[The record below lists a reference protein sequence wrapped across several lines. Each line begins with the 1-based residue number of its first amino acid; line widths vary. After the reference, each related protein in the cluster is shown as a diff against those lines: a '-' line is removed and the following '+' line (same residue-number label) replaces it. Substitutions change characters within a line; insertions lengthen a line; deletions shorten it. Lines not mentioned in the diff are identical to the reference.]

1 MLNKKLLPLYLFGI
15 ILALTWGIELGII
28 NFLLQESPA
37 VQALEEYQP
46 GLITKIYA
54 ENGEVIAEFFAEK
67 RILTS
72 LAEVPP
78 YLKEA
83 VVVTEDGNFFKHWG
97 IDFRG
102 ILRALKANILA
113 GGTVQGG
120 STITQQ
126 LARNLFLT
134 RERTLE
140 RKIREAVL
148 SLQIEKKYSKDEILE
163 LYLNQIY
170 LGRGAYGA
178 AAASWN
184 YFSKPLEEINL
195 SEAAF
200 LAGLPRAPGF
210 YSPFRHQKRALDRR
224 NYVLNRML
232 KTGSISRE
240 EEQAARA
247 YPIEFKASRP
257 SAYHKAPYFVEYVR
271 RYIVAN
277 YGEDLLYRG
286 GLKVYTTLD
295 PRLQEI
301 AEKALI
307 EGLEYFDKNR
317 PPIEGPEEDEEK
329 ASGTEREETDEPEET
344 PKLQGA
350 LVAMTP
356 RTGYIKVMVGGRDFK
371 ESSFNRAVQAHRQP
385 GSAFKPF
392 VYTTAIDRG
401 WRASDVI
408 DDAPLIYDFEE
419 NRLYEIQPGRQL
431 EKFKEFM
438 ALETESIEL
447 NVELTEEEK
456 EKQLEALKKRYWAP
470 ENYEKEF
477 FGPTTL
483 MKALE
488 HSRNVATI
496 KLLNKTGVDNV
507 VSCAEK
513 MMNITGKLGAHYS
526 LALGT
531 SELTALE
538 LASGYSVLANHG
550 IRTKPIAITTIL
562 DSNGNLLEENLP
574 QEKEVIKENTACIVT
589 KMLEGVILRGTGTRA
604 RIGRPAAGKTG
615 TTNDYTE
622 AWFAGYT
629 PDLAAV
635 VYTGYDN
642 RLSLGEKQTGGRVA
656 APIWAKFM
664 EAALENVPPE
674 PFPKPEDIVF
684 AQIDPY
690 TGLLAQDY
698 CPEKI
703 NAPFVKGTEPLLN
716 CDCRGRSYKR
726 NKKELIWSFPSTF

>member
-1 MLNKKLLPLYLFGI
+1 MFNKKFLPLYLFGI

-28 NFLLQESPA
+28 NSLLQESPA
-37 VQALEEYQP
+37 VLAMEEYQP
-46 GLITKIYA
+46 SLITKIYA
-54 ENGEVIAEFFAEK
+54 ENNEVIAEFFAEK

-72 LAEVPP
+72 LSEVPP

-83 VVVTEDGNFFKHWG
+83 IIVTEDGNFYKHWG

-113 GGTVQGG
+113 GELVQGG

-170 LGRGAYGA
+170 LGRGAYGV

-210 YSPFRHQKRALDRR
+210 FSPFRHQKRALDRR

-232 KTGSISRE
+232 KAGFISRE
-240 EEQAARA
+240 EEQVARA
-247 YPIEFKASRP
+247 YPIEFKTSRP

-271 RYIVAN
+271 RYIVVN
-277 YGEDLLYRG
+277 YGENLLYRG

-301 AEKALI
+301 AEKTLI

-317 PPIEGPEEDEEK
+317 PPIEEPEGDEKKVSGAESEK
-329 ASGTEREETDEPEET
+329 TDEPEET

-371 ESSFNRAVQAHRQP
+371 ESSFNRAVQAQRQP

-401 WRASDVI
+401 WRTSDVI

-438 ALETESIEL
+438 AVEMENIAL

-456 EKQLEALKKRYWAP
+456 EKQFKALEKRYWAP
-470 ENYEKEF
+470 ENYEKEL

-483 MKALE
+483 MKAME
-488 HSRNVATI
+488 RSRNVATI
-496 KLLNKTGVDNV
+496 KLLNKIGVDNV
-507 VSCAEK
+507 VSYAEK
-513 MMNITGKLGAHYS
+513 MMNIPGKLGAHYS

-538 LASGYSVLANHG
+538 LTSGYSVLANHG

-562 DSNGNLLEENLP
+562 NSSGNFLEENLP
-574 QEKEVIKENTACIVT
+574 QAKEVIKENTAYIVT

-615 TTNDYTE
+615 TTNNYTE

-629 PDLAAV
+629 PNLVTV
-635 VYTGYDN
+635 VYAGYDN

-664 EAALENVPPE
+664 KAALENVPPE
-674 PFPKPEDIVF
+674 PFSKPEDIVF
-684 AQIDPY
+684 ARIDPY

-698 CPEKI
+698 CPETI
-703 NAPFVKGTEPLLN
+703 NAPFVKETEPILN
-716 CDCRGRSYKR
+716 CNCRGRSYKR
-726 NKKELIWSFPSTF
+726 NKKKLIRDFPNTF

>member
-15 ILALTWGIELGII
+15 LLALTWGIEFGII
-28 NFLLQESPA
+28 NFLLRESPA

-46 GLITKIYA
+46 SLITKIYA
-54 ENGEVIAEFFAEK
+54 ENDEVIAEFFAEK

-72 LAEVPP
+72 LPEVPP

-83 VVVTEDGNFFKHWG
+83 IIVTEDGNFYKHWG

-113 GGTVQGG
+113 GETVQGG

-140 RKIREAVL
+140 RKIEEAVL

-170 LGRGAYGA
+170 LGRGAYGV

-184 YFSKPLEEINL
+184 YFSKPLKEINL

-210 YSPFRHQKRALDRR
+210 FSPFRHQKRALDRR

-232 KTGSISRE
+232 KTGLISRE
-240 EEQAARA
+240 KEQAARA

-277 YGEDLLYRG
+277 YGENLLYRG
-286 GLKVYTTLD
+286 GLKVYTTLE

-301 AEKALI
+301 AEKTLI

-317 PPIEGPEEDEEK
+317 PPIE
-329 ASGTEREETDEPEET
+329 EPEEIPT
-344 PKLQGA
+344 LQGA
-350 LVAMTP
+350 LVAMNP

-401 WRASDVI
+401 WRTSDVI

-438 ALETESIEL
+438 ALEMESIEL

-456 EKQLEALKKRYWAP
+456 EEQFKALEKRYWAP

-477 FGPTTL
+477 FGSTTL
-483 MKALE
+483 MKAME
-488 HSRNVATI
+488 RSRNVVTI
-496 KLLNKTGVDNV
+496 KLLNKIGVDNV
-507 VSCAEK
+507 VSYAEK
-513 MMNITGKLGAHYS
+513 MMNIPGKLGAHYS

-531 SELTALE
+531 SELTVLE
-538 LASGYSVLANHG
+538 LTSGYSVLANHG
-550 IRTKPIAITTIL
+550 IRTKPIAITAIVN
-562 DSNGNLLEENLP
+562 SSGNLLEENLP
-574 QEKEVIKENTACIVT
+574 QAKEVIKENTACIVT
-589 KMLEGVILRGTGTRA
+589 KMLEGVISRGTGTRA

-615 TTNDYTE
+615 TTNNYTE

-629 PDLAAV
+629 PNLVTV
-635 VYTGYDN
+635 VYAGYDN

-664 EAALENVPPE
+664 KAALENVPPE
-674 PFPKPEDIVF
+674 PFSKPEDIIF
-684 AQIDPY
+684 ARIDPY

-698 CPEKI
+698 CPETI
-703 NAPFVKGTEPLLN
+703 NAPFVKGTEPILN

-726 NKKELIWSFPSTF
+726 SREKLNRDFPNTF

>member
-37 VQALEEYQP
+37 VRALEKYQP
-46 GLITKIYA
+46 SLITKIYA

-67 RILTS
+67 RILAS
-72 LAEVPP
+72 LAEMPL
-78 YLKEA
+78 YLKKA
-83 VVVTEDGNFFKHWG
+83 VVVTEDGNFSKHWG

-195 SEAAF
+195 SESAF

-232 KTGSISRE
+232 KAGFISRE
-240 EEQAARA
+240 EKQAARA

-277 YGEDLLYRG
+277 YGENLLYRG

-317 PPIEGPEEDEEK
+317 PPIDDPEEDEEK
-329 ASGTEREETDEPEET
+329 VAEAESEKTDEPEET

-371 ESSFNRAVQAHRQP
+371 ESSFNRAVQARRQP

-401 WRASDVI
+401 WRTSDVI

-438 ALETESIEL
+438 ALETENIEL

-456 EKQLEALKKRYWAP
+456 EEQFKALKKRYWAP

-488 HSRNVATI
+488 RSRNVATI
-496 KLLNKTGVDNV
+496 KLLNKTGVDSV

-513 MMNITGKLGAHYS
+513 MMNIPGKLGAHYS

-531 SELTALE
+531 SELTVLE

-562 DSNGNLLEENLP
+562 DNSGNLLEENLP
-574 QEKEVIKENTACIVT
+574 QEKEVIKENTAYIVT

-629 PDLAAV
+629 PDLVAA

-656 APIWAKFM
+656 APIWAVFM
-664 EAALENVPPE
+664 EEALENVPPE

-698 CPEKI
+698 CLEKI
-703 NAPFVKGTEPLLN
+703 NAPFVKETEPVLN
-716 CDCRGRSYKR
+716 CNCRGRSYKR
-726 NKKELIWSFPSTF
+726 NKKELIWGSPSTF

>member
-15 ILALTWGIELGII
+15 LLALTWGIELGII

-37 VQALEEYQP
+37 VQALEKYQP
-46 GLITKIYA
+46 SLITKIYA

-67 RILTS
+67 RILSS
-72 LAEVPP
+72 LAEIPP
-78 YLKEA
+78 YLKKA

-102 ILRALKANILA
+102 IIRALKANILA

-148 SLQIEKKYSKDEILE
+148 SLQIEKKYSKDEIME

-170 LGRGAYGA
+170 LGRGAYGV

-232 KTGSISRE
+232 KTGFISRE

-247 YPIEFKASRP
+247 YPIEFKTSRP

-277 YGEDLLYRG
+277 YGENLLYRG

-295 PRLQEI
+295 TRLQEI

-317 PPIEGPEEDEEK
+317 PPIE
-329 ASGTEREETDEPEET
+329 EPEET

-371 ESSFNRAVQAHRQP
+371 KSSFNRAVQAHRQP

-392 VYTTAIDRG
+392 VYTAAIDRG
-401 WRASDVI
+401 WRTSDVI

-456 EKQLEALKKRYWAP
+456 EEQFEALKKRYWAP

-488 HSRNVATI
+488 RSRNVATI

-531 SELTALE
+531 SELTAME

-562 DSNGNLLEENLP
+562 DSSGNLLEENLP
-574 QEKEVIKENTACIVT
+574 QEKEVIKESTAYIVT

-629 PDLAAV
+629 PDLVAA

-642 RLSLGEKQTGGRVA
+642 RLSLGEKQTGGHVA
-656 APIWAKFM
+656 APIWAAFM
-664 EAALENVPPE
+664 EAALKNVPPE
-674 PFPKPEDIVF
+674 PFPKPENIVF

-703 NAPFVKGTEPLLN
+703 NAPFVKETEPVLN
-716 CDCRGRSYKR
+716 CNCRGRSYKR
-726 NKKELIWSFPSTF
+726 NKKELIWGFPSTF